1 MFCHPEVVS
10 GERGV
15 KYAVHRLVHPAVHYD
30 GQCNLHMTGRMHTM
44 QRVTLFAAKTL
55 IWAGATPLLTAFSR
69 PKFCGV
75 APARHAGS
83 VTVFRPRA
91 GIGECEA

>member
-1 MFCHPEVVS
+1 MFCHSEVVS

-15 KYAVHRLVHPAVHYD
+15 NYAVHLLVHRAVHYG
-30 GQCNLHMTGRMHTM
+30 GQCNLHMTRRMRTT
-44 QRVTLFAAKTL
+44 QRVTLYVSKSL

-83 VTVFRPRA
+83 VTVFWPRA